1 MTPRPPT
8 HRFAPSILREYDIR
22 GIVGDTLHAADAVA
36 VGRGFGTVVARDG
49 GTRIAVGRDGRTH
62 SPMLEDALVAGL
74 LASGCDVV
82 RIGVGPTPMLYFAET
97 VLGVDAAVMV
107 TGSHNPAS
115 HNGFKLVLRH
125 RPFFADDIQ
134 ALGALAS
141 TGDWTSGAGTATDI
155 DIADRYVDRLLAGAD
170 TSTFRIGWDAGNGA
184 AGAIVESLAARLPG
198 THRLLFTA
206 IDGTFPNHHPDPTI
220 DANLD
225 ALRTLI
231 LSERLDFGV
240 AFDGDGDRIGVI
252 DACGRTL
259 PADRLLAILAEPLL
273 ADHPGATVI
282 GDVKMSQTLFDRVA
296 ELGGVPVMGRAGHAP
311 MKQRMR
317 ETGALLAGEQSGH
330 IFFAD
335 DHPGYDD
342 ALYAALRLIRT
353 LGRARRPLADLVDA
367 LPVRVATPELR
378 FASPED
384 RKFVV
389 VAEVA
394 ARLAAT
400 GAAVDTTDG
409 VRVTTPDGW
418 WLLRASNT
426 QDLLVARAE
435 GRDQPGCDRLVAE
448 LNRQLAASGA
458 SPAT

>member
-1 MTPRPPT
+1 M
-8 HRFAPSILREYDIR
+8 
-22 GIVGDTLHAADAVA
+22 GDTLHAADAVA